1 MTSSGTRHKEA
12 AMSPDQM
19 HLRNEFDRAY
29 QRAVWNNRIARL
41 RHRPNGLRSYSE
53 IRRQLIVR
61 GESYRGIQEVPV
73 DRIVGSMDRC
83 DDFDAAFRPLRAD
96 SAGRW
101 VSVAHAYDAGRSLP
115 PVQLY
120 QIADA
125 YFVCDGH
132 HRVSVARVRGQGWV
146 DAVVVE
152 VLVRAPLPATRA
164 PTPSPPNG
172 IRVNGWTLL
181 QRLAEVIAT
190 GMGRRPR
197 VLRTP

>member
-1 MTSSGTRHKEA
+1 
-12 AMSPDQM
+12 MSPDQM
-19 HLRNEFDRAY
+19 HLHNEFDRAH

-41 RHRPNGLRSYSE
+41 RHRPTGLRSYAE
-53 IRRQLIVR
+53 IRRQHIVR

-125 YFVCDGH
+125 YFVLDGH

-152 VLVRAPLPATRA
+152 VLVLAPIAAIQAPKPPSTGVRAAGSTPL
-164 PTPSPPNG
+164 
-172 IRVNGWTLL
+172 
-181 QRLAEVIAT
+181 QQLAEIVAA
-190 GMGRRPR
+190 MGRRTR
-197 VLRTP
+197 VLASGGKT